1 MQIHRFPNYKKKS
14 KIRYLNEEP
23 GSDQSQAAVLAI
35 KAVMIRIEGKVIQI
49 KKSEKQHKRYFR

>member
-14 KIRYLNEEP
+14 EIRYLNEEP